1 MDIIPEL
8 KTRQVQTLNE
18 LSKRKVV
25 EHNSLITSIA
35 KMDKTPLKMFELAVS
50 LIDTEN
56 PPEDYTVYL
65 SKREMF
71 AFFNVDDSNKHSR
84 FKEAIE
90 KMQKQAFFQIK
101 KEHDKGFKFVSIV
114 PIPYVEWTDYNDE
127 VKIEFHREIMPY
139 LINLK
144 TNFTQ
149 HALSDIAELNSKYAI
164 ILYRWLSMNYNQ
176 YDYYSVKGGRREKQV
191 ESYRNPTISMQDLRQ
206 MTDTVDEYKR
216 FYNFEKWVLKEPISE
231 ITNHTTL
238 NVTYEKIKKGRSID
252 SIVFHIT
259 KKQVADDSS
268 YKLDDPA
275 YIDDKINQEESE
287 EKLVYQAMKS
297 PYTKLLM
304 EQFLLSYIDL
314 TDTAI
319 LSGLQK
325 NVYPL
330 YDRLK
335 DLRGLTGV
343 KEHLA
348 YIRDKQDDYSK
359 KNIAKYLKKS
369 IEQYLPIVKRQ
380 DIDHE

>member
-1 MDIIPEL
+1 MSIIPGS
-8 KTRQVQTLNE
+8 KTRQVHTLKE

-50 LIDTEN
+50 LIDTDN
-56 PPEDYTVYL
+56 PPKDQTVYL
-65 SKREMF
+65 SKKEMF
-71 AFFNVDDSNKHSR
+71 AFFKVDDNDKHSR

-101 KEHDKGFKFVSIV
+101 KEQDKGFKFVSIV
-114 PIPYVEWTDYNDE
+114 PIPYVEWTDYHDE
-127 VKIEFHREIMPY
+127 VLIRFSPEIMPY

-149 HALSDIAELNSKYAI
+149 HALSEISELNSKYAV

-176 YDYYSVKGGRREKQV
+176 YEHYSVKGGRREEQING
-191 ESYRNPTISMQDLRQ
+191 YRNPEIGMKELRE
-206 MTDTVDEYKR
+206 MTDTVTEYKR
-216 FYNFEKWVLKEPISE
+216 FTHFETRVLKEPLEE
-231 ITNHTTL
+231 ITNHTSF
-238 NVTYEKIKKGRSID
+238 NVTYEKVKKGRSID

-259 KKQVADDSS
+259 KKPVADDPG
-268 YKLDDPA
+268 YKLDDLA
-275 YIDDKINQEESE
+275 YIDGKIRQEESE
-287 EKLVYQAMKS
+287 KDLVYEAMKS

-304 EQFLLSYIDL
+304 EYFLLSYIDL

-330 YDRLK
+330 YDELK
-335 DLRGLTGV
+335 DLRGLNGV
-343 KEHLA
+343 KDHLA

>member
-1 MDIIPEL
+1 MSIIPES
-8 KTRQVQTLNE
+8 KTRQVHTLNE

-50 LIDTEN
+50 LIDTDN
-56 PPEDYTVYL
+56 PPQDQTVYL
-65 SKREMF
+65 SKQEMF
-71 AFFNVDDSNKHSR
+71 AFFKVNDNDKNSR
-84 FKEAIE
+84 FKQAIE

-101 KEHDKGFKFVSIV
+101 KEQDKGFKFVSIV

-164 ILYRWLSMNYNQ
+164 ILYRWLSMNYSQ
-176 YDYYSVKGGRREKQV
+176 YDHYSVKGGRREEQV
-191 ESYRNPTISMQDLRQ
+191 ESYRNPKIGIRELRE
-206 MTDTVDEYKR
+206 MTDTVNEYQR
-216 FYNFEKWVLKEPISE
+216 FDRFESYILKNSLKEI
-231 ITNHTTL
+231 NAHTTF
-238 NVTYEKIKKGRSID
+238 NVTHEKVKKGRSID

-259 KKQVADDSS
+259 KKTVADDTG

-275 YIDDKINQEESE
+275 YIDDKIRQEESE
-287 EKLVYQAMKS
+287 KDLVYEAMKS

-304 EQFLLSYIDL
+304 EHFLLSYIDL

-330 YDRLK
+330 YDELK
-335 DLRGLTGV
+335 ELRGLNGV

>member
-1 MDIIPEL
+1 MPIIPESN
-8 KTRQVQTLNE
+8 TRQVQTLNE

-56 PPEDYTVYL
+56 PPKDQTVYL
-65 SKREMF
+65 SKRELF
-71 AFFNVDDSNKHSR
+71 AFFKVDDNDKHSR
-84 FKEAIE
+84 FKESIE

-101 KEHDKGFKFVSIV
+101 KEQDKGFKFVSIV
-114 PIPYVEWTDYNDE
+114 PIPYVEWTDYHDE
-127 VKIEFHREIMPY
+127 VLIRFSPEIMPY

-149 HALSDIAELNSKYAI
+149 HALSEISELNSKYAV

-176 YDYYSVKGGRREKQV
+176 YEHYSVKGGRREEQI
-191 ESYRNPTISMQDLRQ
+191 EGYRNPEIDMKELRE
-206 MTDTVDEYKR
+206 MTNTVTEYKR
-216 FYNFEKWVLKEPISE
+216 FTHFETRVLKEPLEE
-231 ITNHTTL
+231 ITNHTSF
-238 NVTYEKIKKGRSID
+238 NVTYEKVKKGRSID
-252 SIVFHIT
+252 SIVFHIN
-259 KKQVADDSS
+259 KKNVADDTS
-268 YKLDDPA
+268 YKVDDPD
-275 YIDDKINQEESE
+275 YIDGKIRQEESE
-287 EKLVYQAMKS
+287 KNLVYEAMKS

-304 EQFLLSYIDL
+304 EHFLLSYIDL

-325 NVYPL
+325 HVYPL
-330 YDRLK
+330 YDDLK
-335 DLRGLTGV
+335 DLRGLNGV

-369 IEQYLPIVKRQ
+369 IEQYLSIVKRQ
-380 DIDHE
+380 DIDND

>member
-1 MDIIPEL
+1 MSIISES

-50 LIDTEN
+50 LINTEN
-56 PPEDYTVYL
+56 PPQDQTVYL
-65 SKREMF
+65 SKRELF
-71 AFFNVDDSNKHSR
+71 AFFKVNDNDKHSR
-84 FKEAIE
+84 FKQAIE
-90 KMQKQAFFQIK
+90 RMQKQAFFQIK
-101 KEHDKGFKFVSIV
+101 KEQDKGFKFVSIV

-144 TNFTQ
+144 NNFTQ

-176 YDYYSVKGGRREKQV
+176 YEHYSFKGGRRQDQID
-191 ESYRNPTISMQDLRQ
+191 SYRNPEISIRDLRE
-206 MTDTVDEYKR
+206 MTDTIDEYLDFR
-216 FYNFEKWVLKEPISE
+216 NFEKRILKNGIEE
-231 ITNHTTL
+231 ITNHTTF
-238 NVTYEKIKKGRSID
+238 NVTYEKVKKGRSID

-268 YKLDDPA
+268 YKQDDPV
-275 YIDDKINQEESE
+275 YIEGKIRQEETE
-287 EKLVYQAMKS
+287 DMLTVKAIKS

-314 TDTAI
+314 TDTTI

-330 YDRLK
+330 YDELK
-335 DLRGLTGV
+335 ELRGLKGV